1 MIVNKR
7 ELKQTLNRVYLKI
20 KPDTETIQVFQANLT
35 RLLEQCDSKKS
46 EEFNKNLLIDFLKNT
61 YYTDRYFINTKE
73 RIDLV
78 IHNNQDVKSP
88 VGVIFETKKPTRTI
102 NAEMP
107 RLDNLNTKAFQQLVL
122 YFLRERVT
130 DKNLEIKHLI
140 VTNIY
145 EWFIFDGKTFEEL
158 FFANKALVNQFCDF
172 EAGRLSNTKTD
183 FFYQQIAEP
192 AIAKV
197 IEQIKFTHFD
207 LRDLENLDLLDIYK
221 ILSPEHLLKLPF
233 VNDSN
238 TLNKPFYNELL
249 YIIGLTEIKEKGKKL
264 IGQMKA
270 GDRCDGS
277 LIENAISRLD
287 SLDKIAQLKN
297 PEEFGTTD
305 EERLYNV
312 ALRLSI
318 NWINRVL
325 FLKLLEAQLIKYHQG
340 DRDFA
345 FLNLAKV
352 PSYDD
357 LDSLFFDVLAKET
370 NKREAKVK
378 TTFAHVPYLNSSL
391 FEPTETEQ
399 QTIFIGNL
407 RERTL
412 PIFAGTVLKDNQ
424 GNKRVG
430 ELNALAYLFEFL
442 DAYKFDRDELENPQ
456 EDSEKLINASV
467 LGLIFE
473 KINGYKDGSF
483 YTPSFIT
490 MYMCRE
496 TIRRAIVQ
504 KFNEVKGWNC
514 QTLDDLYERIEDKRE
529 ANTIIN
535 SLKICDPAVGSG
547 HFLVSA
553 LNEIIAIKSELR
565 VLLDS
570 SGKSLKDYR
579 VEVRND
585 KLLVYDDEGN
595 LFAYHPHNKEKQRVQ
610 QALFHEKQTII
621 EGCLFGV
628 DINPNSVTICRLR
641 LWIELLKNAYYRE
654 DGNLETLPNIDINIK
669 CGNSLISRFALDV
682 DVKQVLQKQKFSIEQ
697 YRNAVQ
703 TYRNAET
710 KGQKREMETLIAKI
724 KAGFSANLLIGD
736 PKKVKLRQLQGE
748 LYNLENQG
756 LLFEETKTEQ
766 KAREKKVTKL
776 NNEIDK
782 LTAEIADIESGRLY
796 DNALEWRFEFPEVL
810 NDDGDFVGFDVVIG
824 NPPYIRQEDIKEL
837 KPTLQKTYQC
847 YTGVADLFVYFYEL
861 GLNLLKPKGNLTYIS
876 SNKYFCSGYGEKLR
890 QLLGDSTTIYNLIDF
905 GDFPVFE
912 EAIAYPSI
920 ITLSKNKSKNNQ
932 FQALSWDETK
942 KQDIARFATVLEQDG
957 LIIAQENLK
966 PDGWRLESSQILDLL
981 AKLRNA
987 GQPLGEYVEGRFY
1000 YGIKTGFNEAFVID
1014 RATRD
1019 RLINEHPSSAEVIK
1033 PFLRGRDVK
1042 RWCVDF
1048 AEQYLIK
1055 IESSENKEHPWS
1067 KLSGQEAEKIFD
1079 ETYPAIYKHFSQF
1092 RKSLIKR
1099 CDQGRFFWELR
1110 SCIYW
1115 QEFEQPKIIY
1125 PNICKRNEFAWDELG
1140 YYTNQKA
1147 FIISSSDKVL
1157 LAVLNSNVVMFLFK
1171 NLLSKLQGDFYEP
1184 SSIFMKDF
1192 PIPNATE
1199 SQRTAIEKLVQKC
1212 LDAKKNDPNA
1222 DTSELEKQ
1230 IDHLVYKLY
1239 QLTYNEVKIIDPEF
1253 ALTEQEYLDFP

>member
-20 KPDTETIQVFQANLT
+20 KPDAETIQVFQANLT
-35 RLLEQCDSKKS
+35 RLLDQCDSKKS

-107 RLDNLNTKAFQQLVL
+107 RLDHLNTKAFQQLVL

-145 EWFIFDGKTFEEL
+145 EWFIFDGKIFEEL

-172 EAGRLSNTKTD
+172 EEGRLSSTKTD

-192 AIAKV
+192 AITKV

-207 LRDLENLDLLDIYK
+207 LRDLENLDLLDTYK
-221 ILSPEHLLKLPF
+221 ILSPEHLIKLPF
-233 VNDSN
+233 INDSN

-249 YIIGLTEIKEKGKKL
+249 YIIGLTEVKDKGKKL
-264 IGQMKA
+264 IGRMKE

-305 EERLYNV
+305 EERLFNV

-399 QTIFIGNL
+399 QTIVIGNL

-514 QTLDDLYERIEDKRE
+514 KTLDDLYERIEDKRE
-529 ANTIIN
+529 ANVIIN

-565 VLLDS
+565 VLLDT

-585 KLLVYDDEGN
+585 KLLVYDDEGT
-595 LFAYHPHNKEKQRVQ
+595 LFAYHPNNKEKQRVQ

-682 DVKQVLQKQKFSIEQ
+682 DVKQVLQKQKFSIEE

-703 TYRNAET
+703 TYRNAEN
-710 KGQKREMETLIAKI
+710 KEQKRQMETLIAKI
-724 KAGFSANLLIGD
+724 KAGFSANLLISD

-824 NPPYIRQEDIKEL
+824 NPPYGTILDDYQKLYILRKYLYTDYQLDIYGSFCEL
-837 KPTLQKTYQC
+837 TETLLKANSIFSFIIPNTW
-847 YTGVADLFVYFYEL
+847 L
-861 GLNLLKPKGNLTYIS
+861 LNLKMPNIRKLLFSLFMINKIRVYEEKIFGLAIVDALIVIGTKS
-876 SNKYFCSGYGEKLR
+876 SFNSIK
-890 QLLGDSTTIYNLIDF
+890 NN
-905 GDFPVFE
+905 FE
-912 EAIAYPSI
+912 VEI
-920 ITLSKNKSKNNQ
+920 IKKNDHKIVNGFDQEILSKNY
-932 FQALSWDETK
+932 
-942 KQDIARFATVLEQDG
+942 KQTVNIHQSIFATTIKQ
-957 LIIAQENLK
+957 
-966 PDGWRLESSQILDLL
+966 
-981 AKLRNA
+981 KL
-987 GQPLGEYVEGRFY
+987 
-1000 YGIKTGFNEAFVID
+1000 
-1014 RATRD
+1014 
-1019 RLINEHPSSAEVIK
+1019 
-1033 PFLRGRDVK
+1033 
-1042 RWCVDF
+1042 
-1048 AEQYLIK
+1048 
-1055 IESSENKEHPWS
+1055 
-1067 KLSGQEAEKIFD
+1067 
-1079 ETYPAIYKHFSQF
+1079 
-1092 RKSLIKR
+1092 
-1099 CDQGRFFWELR
+1099 
-1110 SCIYW
+1110 
-1115 QEFEQPKIIY
+1115 
-1125 PNICKRNEFAWDELG
+1125 
-1140 YYTNQKA
+1140 
-1147 FIISSSDKVL
+1147 
-1157 LAVLNSNVVMFLFK
+1157 NV
-1171 NLLSKLQGDFYEP
+1171 LSKLGDLCSITQGTKPFQKGKGKPPQTQETLKEKPFVQEYKKNNSFRPLLRGSLINKYCILWDNNYYISFGDWLAEP
-1184 SSIFMKDF
+1184 RYSANYDAAKKIIVRQTGNSLIAALDTNQFIARDNLYILVSNNIKYSEELILGLLNSYLLNWYYQNIINNEVGEVLAQVKKGHLSLL
-1192 PIPNATE
+1192 PIPDVSLPFFIE
-1199 SQRTAIEKLVQKC
+1199 IEKMVDKILT
-1212 LDAKKNDPNA
+1212 AKKSDPNA

-1253 ALTEQEYLDFP
+1253 ALTEQEYLDFPQAKILKN